1 MSEVRP
7 EQLEMLDGMCGLCK
21 KNFPHDELHPD
32 DGLCAKCEAEW
43 ADAFID
49 TDDIVSLQIIG
60 RRYDDE

>member
-1 MSEVRP
+1 MSKVRP

-49 TDDIVSLQIIG
+49 TDDIVSL
-60 RRYDDE
+60 